1 MSIKSDMG
9 KVFEKFFLGL
19 DLVSGRLAYK
29 RTFKASW
36 KKKFGDFM
44 FVTPYGVTLKPTL
57 VLKKKNQP

>member
-29 RTFKASW
+29 RTFKAS
-36 KKKFGDFM
+36 
-44 FVTPYGVTLKPTL
+44 
-57 VLKKKNQP
+57 